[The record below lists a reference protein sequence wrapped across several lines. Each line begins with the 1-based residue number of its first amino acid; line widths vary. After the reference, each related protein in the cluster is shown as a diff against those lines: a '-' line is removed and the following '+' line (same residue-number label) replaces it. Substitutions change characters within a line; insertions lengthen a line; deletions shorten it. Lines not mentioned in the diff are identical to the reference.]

1 MIPITMDFIDLKA
14 QYHRYRTEIDLA
26 IAQALQSAA
35 FIQGPPVV
43 ELEARLSDFTGS
55 PHVISCSSGT
65 DALLLSLM
73 AAGLQRGDEVIVPD
87 FTFFATAEVVAHLGA
102 RPIFADIDPQT
113 WNIDPQDIQRK
124 ITKKTKGIIPVSLFG
139 QCADMISIGELAKQ
153 NNLWVLEDATQSF
166 GASHAG
172 LRSCNLS
179 LFAATSFYP
188 SKPLGCYGDG
198 GAVFCQDSS
207 LAQKIRSLM
216 NHGQE
221 GRYQH
226 TAIGLNGRLDT
237 IQAAI
242 LLVKLKHYEE
252 EFLARNRIAQKYQE
266 NLKGFL
272 QLPTLSP
279 TNTSAWAQFTVSHPQ
294 RDHICESLRKV
305 GIPTSIHYPIPLHQ
319 QPVFAP
325 YGINDSSC
333 PVATETAKSVFSLPM
348 HPFLEDKQI
357 DHVCTEVVKAI
368 PH

>member
-1 MIPITMDFIDLKA
+1 MDFIDLKT
-14 QYHRYRTEIDLA
+14 QYRAYQSEIDST
-26 IAQALQSAA
+26 IAEVLQSCA
-35 FIQGPPVV
+35 FIQGPHVHQ
-43 ELEARLSDFTGS
+43 LEAQLSMYTGA

-73 AAGLQRGDEVIVPD
+73 AAGLQQGDEVIVPD

-102 RPIFADIDPQT
+102 RPVFADINSQT
-113 WNIDPQDIQRK
+113 WNINPQDIERK

-139 QCADMISIGELAKQ
+139 QCADMTSIGELAKQ
-153 NNLWVLEDATQSF
+153 HNLWVLEDATQSF

-172 LRSCNLS
+172 LRSGNLS

-198 GAVFCQDSS
+198 GAVFCQDSL
-207 LAQKIRSLM
+207 LAKKIRSLM

-226 TAIGLNGRLDT
+226 TSIGLNGRLDS
-237 IQAAI
+237 IQAAV
-242 LLVKLKHYEE
+242 LLVKLKHYED

-272 QLPTLSP
+272 QLPTLSSS
-279 TNTSAWAQFTVSHPQ
+279 NTSAWAQFTVSHPM
-294 RDHICESLRKV
+294 RDPICDALRKV
-305 GIPTSIHYPIPLHQ
+305 GIPTSIHYPIPLHL
-319 QPVFAP
+319 QPVFAS
-325 YGINDSSC
+325 YGIPDASC
-333 PVATETAKSVFSLPM
+333 PVATEASKSVFSLPM

-368 PH
+368 PNY